1 MLNDMLNTLK
11 NFLFILSLC
20 LFCLLI
26 IVKNNIYKI
35 KNNIRHIEHKIVMLD
50 KEKEVIDLELTY
62 LTSPSRLKN
71 IYKKIKDEHLT
82 ASVNN
87 NILTVKE
94 QVRNIRELIPYY
106 YTKVENSKNSIAQK

>member
-1 MLNDMLNTLK
+1 MLNDVLNTLK

-20 LFCLLI
+20 LFCVLI

-35 KNNIRHIEHKIVMLD
+35 KNNIRNIEHKIVMLD

-62 LTSPSRLKN
+62 LTSPNRLKN
-71 IYKKIKDEHLT
+71 IYNKIKEEHLT
-82 ASVNN
+82 TGVNN
-87 NILTVKE
+87 NILTVKG
-94 QVRNIRELIPYY
+94 QLKNIRELIPYY